1 MQGGK
6 IMKKDNRQ
14 ERLKAIK
21 LRYVVFPTECKICG
35 KKHKFEKMWKFKRY
49 YINKEVVNWHFCQD
63 CISSAEEALEEIDTD
78 ECVFG
83 IAHVDSFFTFQ
94 KKDYTRV
101 NARFD

>member
-35 KKHKFEKMWKFKRY
+35 KKHKFEKMWKFQRY

-63 CISSAEEALEEIDTD
+63 CISSAKLPPILHNCPQTSYLS
-78 ECVFG
+78 
-83 IAHVDSFFTFQ
+83 H
-94 KKDYTRV
+94 YTQMT
-101 NARFD
+101 